1 MSRDQGYFMYN
12 SSVPQKIS
20 EELLEMILQTED
32 LIYPWN
38 STEPEA
44 ESYWTDVDE
53 SPSLFDDLPE
63 NELSNQAEQ
72 FFSHLHERWQSI
84 DDQNLKELFIN
95 KFSSL
100 LPSQWLE
107 TLLER
112 AKLLVIE
119 KPMESLER
127 LVVCVKPLLSGWS
140 DEDLQVFARPF
151 VWSMRGTQD
160 LKEIAWEERSEID
173 KGRLTLAIAQEILV
187 KFEKNQVVRE

>member
-12 SSVPQKIS
+12 SSVPQKLS

-32 LIYPWN
+32 LIYPCH

-53 SPSLFDDLPE
+53 TLSLFDDLPE
-63 NELSNQAEQ
+63 NELSEQAEE
-72 FFSHLHERWQSI
+72 FFSHLHQRWQNI
-84 DDQNLKELFIN
+84 DDQNVEELIIK

-100 LPSQWLE
+100 LPLQWVE

-112 AKLLVIE
+112 AKLLVLE
-119 KPMESLER
+119 KQMESLER
-127 LVVCVKPLLSGWS
+127 LVVCVKPLLAGWS

-151 VWSMRGTQD
+151 VWSMRGTQNI
-160 LKEIAWEERSEID
+160 KEIAWEERSEID
-173 KGRLTLAIAQEILV
+173 KGRLTLAIAQEILM
-187 KFEKNQVVRE
+187 KFEKSQAVRE

>member
-12 SSVPQKIS
+12 SSVPQKLS

-38 STEPEA
+38 PTEPEA
-44 ESYWTDVDE
+44 ESYWTDADE
-53 SPSLFDDLPE
+53 TLSLFDDLPE
-63 NELSNQAEQ
+63 NELSNQAEE
-72 FFSHLHERWQSI
+72 FFSHLHQRWQSI
-84 DDQNLKELFIN
+84 DDQNLEELFIK

-100 LPSQWLE
+100 LPTQWLE
-107 TLLER
+107 TLLKQ
-112 AKLLVIE
+112 AKLLVNQ

-151 VWSMRGTQD
+151 VWSMRGTQE

-173 KGRLTLAIAQEILV
+173 KGRLTLAIAQEILI
-187 KFEKNQVVRE
+187 KFEKSQAVRE